1 MARVKDLPSMESVLF
16 ATPEQK
22 ILRFLMAEPT
32 TSFTPRVI
40 SSKLKG
46 VRGLG
51 GLEGI
56 TATLETLHGL
66 GWVDYVDN
74 KRAVRLHAENGVVET
89 AKRLAAVCELES
101 LCALL
106 GEVASRG
113 ILFGSRASGRY
124 RSDSDFDL
132 FIVSD
137 RPEEV
142 RRIVESHPLVA
153 AQGKVVET
161 VIWPSERYPALES
174 EDPRLH
180 QKLLAGVTLWP

>member
-1 MARVKDLPSMESVLF
+1 LARVKKDLPTLDAVLF

-32 TSFTPRVI
+32 TAFTPRVI
-40 SSKLKG
+40 SSRLKG

-56 TATLETLHGL
+56 TAILEMLHDL

-74 KRAVRLHAENGVVET
+74 RRAVKLHGENGVVES
-89 AKRLAAVCELES
+89 AKRLAAICELES
-101 LCALL
+101 LSTLL
-106 GEVASRG
+106 AEVASRG

-132 FIVSD
+132 FVVSD

-153 AQGKVVET
+153 AQGKSVET
-161 VIWPSERYPALES
+161 VIWPTDQYPALETT
-174 EDPRLH
+174 DPRLY
-180 QKLLAGVTLWP
+180 QKLQAGVALW